1 MGFLE
6 RINKYLRFSFGNI
19 SADEFETLGLPHK
32 DSRAWVALWDPLC
45 RKWFTRVWVIQET
58 LLPRGRTLWVACG
71 LAYADHDSTEL
82 PSWVPDW
89 TANSRAILLAA
100 SWGQGIYSACGGWGG
115 NLLHDLDARDRGQLC
130 VKGLLVDS
138 IIRTSDIFAFPE
150 ISYIDPD
157 STNITLLDAISFTS
171 LIKDYKLGEASFTE
185 LWHTRVAGKN
195 GNGLQ
200 KSPSDFA
207 EILSLLLDETTGL
220 SETLPGQAD
229 SVKQTPPKGNGRLKL
244 ANLSRRKSGATF
256 QEIRVAFKRALT
268 NRRLGITKNE
278 RFGLFSQRARG
289 GDGIYVFEDCTATYI
304 MVPAQDNSLRFVGK
318 CYVYGIMQGEGLKG
332 DGNSMGNIIIV

>member
-289 GDGIYVFEDCTATYI
+289 GDEF
-304 MVPAQDNSLRFVGK
+304 
-318 CYVYGIMQGEGLKG
+318 
-332 DGNSMGNIIIV
+332 